1 MAMIDSTTSSATSIV
16 LLGESQVG
24 KSHYGAQLLGRL
36 NSGNCLLRMRGAA
49 TNLSAFEEV
58 AHKLNQGVSAAHTP
72 AVTYNE
78 SSWPVEDAGGRPVDL
93 MWPDYGGEQIR
104 RLIDERRI
112 PPLWRERLRSA
123 QGWMLMLRLHQVSFE
138 DDPFSRPLAELR
150 TTPAQDAGPVKHSSQ
165 ARIVELLQ
173 MLLYIRGVGTVT
185 PITEP
190 PLMVMLSF
198 WDELSDVGKQTPPQI
213 LEKSLPLVASFI
225 SSNWHPERFQIVGVS
240 PLGRALSVSD
250 PDESYV
256 NEGPEQHGYVVLPDG
271 VKSSDLTLPIVN
283 LIAMAD

>member
-1 MAMIDSTTSSATSIV
+1 MIDSTQSTTASIV

-36 NSGNCLLRMRGAA
+36 NSGNCSLRMRGAA

-78 SSWPVEDAGGRPVDL
+78 SSWPVEDADGRTVDL

-112 PPLWRERLRSA
+112 PPLWRERLRGA
-123 QGWMLMLRLHQVSFE
+123 QGWMLMLRLHQISFE

-150 TTPAQDAGPVKHSSQ
+150 TTPAQDASVVIKHSSQ

-185 PITEP
+185 PIMEP
-190 PLMVMLSF
+190 PLVVMLSF
-198 WDELSDVGKQTPPQI
+198 WDELNDVEKQTPVQV

-225 SSNWHPERFQIVGVS
+225 SSNWHADRFQIIGVS
-240 PLGRALSVSD
+240 PLGRALSASD
-250 PDESYV
+250 PDEGYV

-271 VKSSDLTLPIVN
+271 TKCSDLTLPILN
-283 LIAMAD
+283 LIAMAG